1 MKIKDIFL
9 KTYREAKDKIILKS
23 IQKKLKKAKKSELI
37 MLKKV
42 TRLWQ

>member
-1 MKIKDIFL
+1 MKIIKSFL
-9 KTYREAKDKIILKS
+9 QEYRAVKDKIILKS

-42 TRLWQ
+42 IRLWQ